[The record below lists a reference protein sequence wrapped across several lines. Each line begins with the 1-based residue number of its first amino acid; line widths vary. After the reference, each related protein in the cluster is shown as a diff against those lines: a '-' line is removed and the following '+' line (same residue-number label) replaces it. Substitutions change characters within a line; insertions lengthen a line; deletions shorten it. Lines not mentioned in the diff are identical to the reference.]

1 MSFLGDTQE
10 PAALIFPELDVEVL
24 ALNLQFFRLDDVVH
38 FALRAPSL
46 GSGTLKWKKNPRLL
60 REFLTGLLLGK
71 TAVIDASGAF
81 SAMRGG
87 LLCCPLNLDSGARL
101 ILRRRSCLIPSTP
114 VPIDHRIRNGRP
126 SRYRSK
132 PSPEP
137 TIHTPRSA
145 SEISLC
151 LQPAIYC
158 RLPGD

>member
-1 MSFLGDTQE
+1 MSFLSDTQE
-10 PAALIFPELDVEVL
+10 FTAVVLPELDIEML

-60 REFLTGLLLGK
+60 REFLTGSLLGK

-101 ILRRRSCLIPSTP
+101 ILRP
-114 VPIDHRIRNGRP
+114 
-126 SRYRSK
+126 
-132 PSPEP
+132 
-137 TIHTPRSA
+137 
-145 SEISLC
+145 
-151 LQPAIYC
+151 
-158 RLPGD
+158 